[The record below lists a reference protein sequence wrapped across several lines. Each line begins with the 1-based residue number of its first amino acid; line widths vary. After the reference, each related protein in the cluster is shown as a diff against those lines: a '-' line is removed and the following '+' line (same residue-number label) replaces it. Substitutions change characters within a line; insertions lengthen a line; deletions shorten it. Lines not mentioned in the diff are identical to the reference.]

1 MNSLISYSLKREWVC
16 NIMLPHISKR
26 NNLEE
31 TEGLPPR
38 ISALMEAMEGV
49 DRRAEKVGSRSQ
61 SCSQHTGHSGSRS
74 VSQGS
79 SRDGSRSRMPLSD
92 VDGEGQ
98 YVSRSP
104 SRSGLSYFSQS
115 RSISPDWMDLGDKS
129 PEAGLF
135 PGIGGDINVD
145 TEAIPGDV
153 WSDPDSCLLCLPD
166 CIR

>member
-1 MNSLISYSLKREWVC
+1 MISGGYVLTYMDEFVDQLLTEERVC
-16 NIMLPHISKR
+16 DIMLPRISKR
-26 NNLEE
+26 NILEE

-49 DRRAEKVGSRSQ
+49 DRRAEKVGSRSRSRSQ
-61 SCSQHTGHSGSRS
+61 STGHSASRS
-74 VSQGS
+74 VSRGS

-92 VDGEGQ
+92 VDGEGR

-104 SRSGLSYFSQS
+104 SRSGSSYLS
-115 RSISPDWMDLGDKS
+115 RSRSVSPDRMDLDDKS

-153 WSDPDSCLLCLPD
+153 
-166 CIR
+166 